1 MVAGSKLLIN
11 EHGIFITT
19 PKTFQVKSNEKVM
32 MSGEKVS
39 FRLPNILLKPDLSE
53 LEKVKL
59 TPNQLTASLGILGC
73 IEKQGGF
80 SECGELF
87 IDNIKIQEFWLSLD
101 NKIYYIPPKNI
112 ANSKTITIDG
122 IDYQIENELTIV
134 GSMTDTLDSLSQQFG
149 NLNQLKKDYVTRF
162 GQDNA
167 NVILMNGL
175 NRYLIVLEHI
185 HTLKWEQAE
194 FAEFYQKISESQLNF
209 KDSV

>member
-1 MVAGSKLLIN
+1 M
-11 EHGIFITT
+11 
-19 PKTFQVKSNEKVM
+19 
-32 MSGEKVS
+32 
-39 FRLPNILLKPDLSE
+39 
-53 LEKVKL
+53 
-59 TPNQLTASLGILGC
+59 GC

-101 NKIYYIPPKNI
+101 NKIYYIPPTNI
-112 ANSKTITIDG
+112 ASSKTITIDG

-134 GSMTDTLDSLSQQFG
+134 GSMADTSHSLSQQFE

-185 HTLKWEQAE
+185 HTLKWKQSE